1 MNIKVHPHLHKPT
14 LIGVGFKKVSVLC
27 YITMMAGEAKSQM
40 GDSPYS
46 KMLDNSHL
54 AGS

>member
-1 MNIKVHPHLHKPT
+1 ML
-14 LIGVGFKKVSVLC
+14 

-54 AGS
+54 AGSYRMGSRMGPS